1 MRSGALPAGGK
12 GDETEWGLTY
22 LTHCFSGLP
31 IRMALVTTSNAS
43 PRRAVRARTDGAA
56 RTRQR
61 LKAPER
67 RHMILV
73 AARKAFSKSG
83 DLNGTTIRAIA
94 QQAKISEGV
103 IYQHFESKEELF
115 FEAIVEPLRRA
126 IASVVDE
133 VGDFNP
139 VRGAN
144 EDIAELTRR
153 FWTTMMKTMDQILP
167 LLGLVLFS
175 ETTRA
180 RAFYRGPFTDAVNE
194 LADTW
199 QHIYDKIGVAYNA
212 REVALASIGIAISF
226 SLDSRYQR
234 DFDLESTVEVLTAIT
249 HGDFW
254 PALPDPNDS
263 SSTQRR

>member
-1 MRSGALPAGGK
+1 MISV
-12 GDETEWGLTY
+12 
-22 LTHCFSGLP
+22 
-31 IRMALVTTSNAS
+31 VTTTNAAARS
-43 PRRAVRARTDGAA
+43 AEKPRTNGAG

-103 IYQHFESKEELF
+103 IYQHFQSKDELF
-115 FEAIVEPLRRA
+115 FEAIVEPLRTA
-126 IASVVDE
+126 IESVVDE

-139 VRGAN
+139 VRSAN
-144 EDIAELTRR
+144 DDIEDLTRR
-153 FWTTMMKTMDQILP
+153 FWATMIKTMEQILP
-167 LLGLVLFS
+167 LMGLVLFG
-175 ETTRA
+175 ETSRA
-180 RAFYRGPFTDAVNE
+180 RAFYRGPFSDAVNE

-199 QHIYDKIGVAYNA
+199 QRIYDENGVDYNA
-212 REVALASIGIAISF
+212 REVTLASVGIAIAF

-234 DFDLESTVEVLTAIT
+234 DFDLESTVKALTTIS

-254 PALPDPNDS
+254 PPLPKPDNARS
-263 SSTQRR
+263 KRRG

>member
-1 MRSGALPAGGK
+1 M
-12 GDETEWGLTY
+12 T
-22 LTHCFSGLP
+22 
-31 IRMALVTTSNAS
+31 LVTTSNAS
-43 PRRAVRARTDGAA
+43 PRRADRARTDGAA

-83 DLNGTTIRAIA
+83 DLNATTIRTIA

-103 IYQHFESKEELF
+103 IYQHFDSKEELF

-139 VRGAN
+139 VRNAN
-144 EDIAELTRR
+144 EDIAELTNRY
-153 FWTTMMKTMDQILP
+153 WSTMIKTIGQILP

-194 LADTW
+194 LADMW
-199 QHIYDKIGVAYNA
+199 QRLYDETGQDYNA
-212 REVALASIGIAISF
+212 REVTLASIGIAISF

-234 DFDLESTVEVLTAIT
+234 DFDLESTVEVLTAIS

-254 PALPDPNDS
+254 PPLLDPNDS
-263 SSTQRR
+263 SSQKRR